1 MGCVDAMLGKIAFYL
16 GGRAFTLS
24 LIKVGCSGGLALAIG
39 VFVQEILTS
48 SIGNFMMPTGE
59 GTSSPKLP
67 LPASDGSPLP
77 SISIQGDSWI
87 DKAFG
92 DDGEASTSRSRHQPP
107 ELPVNQP
114 VQTQTPA
121 PADSG
126 SDSVNRHQYLS
137 DEMEGKAA
145 PAPEV
150 GQASS
155 SQQPQAITGT
165 SSQAAANPEAAP
177 LQLIQPGHQPPIF
190 EGELPPL
197 TQRQEKSLARALNY
211 QAQIQDQVQSIMR
224 GNGRELT
231 PDESRIF
238 RNLLLLN
245 LKSETNLRSLR
256 RLINELEIH
265 RAECSAFKRAKRS
278 FDNEDIF

>member
-1 MGCVDAMLGKIAFYL
+1 
-16 GGRAFTLS
+16 
-24 LIKVGCSGGLALAIG
+24 
-39 VFVQEILTS
+39 
-48 SIGNFMMPTGE
+48 
-59 GTSSPKLP
+59 

-77 SISIQGDSWI
+77 SISIQADSWI
-87 DKAFG
+87 DKTFG
-92 DDGEASTSRSRHQPP
+92 DDGEASSVAPNKAQSPHESTASEASTSRSRVPRHQPP

-177 LQLIQPGHQPPIF
+177 LQLIQAQPPGHQPPIL
-190 EGELPPL
+190 ELL
-197 TQRQEKSLARALNY
+197 ENHAAVADVIRD
-211 QAQIQDQVQSIMR
+211 IH
-224 GNGRELT
+224 RELHIRVPGGFQAEWLAEILEARHGGERLNEILQSLKT
-231 PDESRIF
+231 E
-238 RNLLLLN
+238 RNQSPYFGEVQTDF
-245 LKSETNLRSLR
+245 KTLRDDGGTEMQLR
-256 RLINELEIH
+256 KEWQGRG
-265 RAECSAFKRAKRS
+265 
-278 FDNEDIF
+278 